1 MEADVRDTPD
11 PVAVGA
17 VARGDTVGARLHAMS
32 GEPWAY
38 DFFAVMR
45 RLEVL
50 AAPAPR
56 WGHALLPSAESVRVG
71 QEPSLSFARAS
82 LTRFEPQTEHSPPRI
97 RQQFFGYLGPNGPL
111 PIHLSDFIR
120 ERTTHGDRTWLAF
133 LDTFAHRFSLYFYRA
148 WAESR
153 PAVGLD
159 RPDEDRFRDRVGALI
174 GIGTETRQS
183 RDEIND
189 DARLHFSGWLM
200 RNVHCAEGVEA
211 VLRSYFGVP
220 VRLEQWVGHWMRLP
234 AEELTRLGR
243 GGASRTMGMGA
254 MLGRRTWD
262 RQHRVRLHVGPL
274 TLARYRGFLPG
285 GKARTELQRWMKQ
298 LLGDELYWDAQLILR
313 KEEVPPTRLGRHRGN
328 APRLGWVSWLG
339 QMPRTRDAADVRI
352 DGDAGHRARRCTSIA
367 VKAHRH
373 DLDTEHDMS
382 EISRTALFGKLNTLC
397 YKAIEGATV
406 FCKMRG
412 NPYVELEHWFAQ
424 LLQAQDSDLHRVI
437 QHYGLD
443 ISAISKDMTAALDRL
458 PRGATAISDFSP
470 HIENAIER
478 AWTYATLQFG
488 EAQVRTGY
496 LVVAMLKTP
505 SLRNPLFGLSKQF
518 EKVKVEDLADNFV
531 KICDASAESK
541 MRAQDGTG
549 MGSGAPGEESGAMA
563 PAAMGK
569 GDALK
574 KFAVDLTEKAKKGE
588 MDPVTGR
595 DEEIR
600 QIVDILM
607 RRRQNNPLLTGEAGV
622 GKTAVVEGFAQRLA
636 RGDVPPQL
644 KDVKLLTLDIG
655 LLQAGAS
662 MKGEFEQRLRQVID
676 EVQASP
682 TPIILFIDEIH
693 TLVGAGG
700 AAGTGDAANLLKP
713 ALARGNL
720 RTIGA
725 TTWAEY
731 KKYIEKDPALTRRF
745 QVVQVPEPDE
755 VKAILMLRGVA
766 SVLEKHHRV
775 QLLDEAIEAA
785 VKLSHRYIPAR
796 QLPDKAVSL
805 LDTACARVAVSQ
817 HATPPEVEDCTR
829 RIEALTVESEIIGR
843 EEAIGI
849 DVTKRSAT
857 AQGLLVE
864 AKAELEKLNA
874 RWKEEKEL
882 VDKLLDLRGK
892 LRAGNKPV
900 DSLPV
905 AAGEGGGE
913 GGGAATANAS
923 STAAPSPQP
932 SPASGRGSED
942 REALLKELHEL
953 QAQIGAVQGESP
965 LILPS
970 VDAQAVS
977 SVVADWT
984 GIPVGRIP
992 T

>member
-1 MEADVRDTPD
+1 
-11 PVAVGA
+11 
-17 VARGDTVGARLHAMS
+17 
-32 GEPWAY
+32 
-38 DFFAVMR
+38 
-45 RLEVL
+45 
-50 AAPAPR
+50 
-56 WGHALLPSAESVRVG
+56 
-71 QEPSLSFARAS
+71 
-82 LTRFEPQTEHSPPRI
+82 
-97 RQQFFGYLGPNGPL
+97 
-111 PIHLSDFIR
+111 
-120 ERTTHGDRTWLAF
+120 
-133 LDTFAHRFSLYFYRA
+133 
-148 WAESR
+148 
-153 PAVGLD
+153 
-159 RPDEDRFRDRVGALI
+159 
-174 GIGTETRQS
+174 
-183 RDEIND
+183 
-189 DARLHFSGWLM
+189 
-200 RNVHCAEGVEA
+200 
-211 VLRSYFGVP
+211 
-220 VRLEQWVGHWMRLP
+220 
-234 AEELTRLGR
+234 
-243 GGASRTMGMGA
+243 
-254 MLGRRTWD
+254 
-262 RQHRVRLHVGPL
+262 
-274 TLARYRGFLPG
+274 
-285 GKARTELQRWMKQ
+285 
-298 LLGDELYWDAQLILR
+298 
-313 KEEVPPTRLGRHRGN
+313 
-328 APRLGWVSWLG
+328 
-339 QMPRTRDAADVRI
+339 
-352 DGDAGHRARRCTSIA
+352 
-367 VKAHRH
+367 
-373 DLDTEHDMS
+373 MS
-382 EISRTALFGKLNTLC
+382 EISRTALFGKLNSLA

-443 ISAISKDMTAALDRL
+443 VSVIAKDMTAALDRL

-496 LVVAMLKTP
+496 IVVAMLKTQ

-518 EKVKVEDLADNFV
+518 EKIKVEDLADNFPKV
-531 KICDASAESK
+531 CDASPESQ

-549 MGSGAPGEESGAMA
+549 MGSGAPGEDSGAMA

-588 MDPVTGR
+588 MDPITGR

-676 EVQASP
+676 EVQSSP

-817 HATPPEVEDCTR
+817 HATPPEVEDCMR
-829 RIEALTVESEIIGR
+829 RIEGLTVEQEIIGR

-849 DVTKRSAT
+849 DVTKRAAQVT
-857 AQGLLVE
+857 ALL
-864 AKAELEKLNA
+864 AESKVQLDALNA
-874 RWKEEKEL
+874 RWQEEKGL
-882 VDKLLDLRGK
+882 VDRLLELRSK

-900 DSLPV
+900 DAPADA
-905 AAGEGGGE
+905 AAG
-913 GGGAATANAS
+913 
-923 STAAPSPQP
+923 AAPAD
-932 SPASGRGSED
+932 PAAAAAPAHD
-942 REALLKELHEL
+942 RAALLAELHEL
-953 QAQIGAVQGESP
+953 QAKIHSVQGESP

-970 VDAQAVS
+970 VDEQAVA

-984 GIPVGRIP
+984 GIPVGRMVKNEVEAVLKLADTLNLRVIGQKHGLEMIARRIQTSRARLDNPQKPIGVFMLCGTSGVGKTETALALAEALYGGEQNIITINMSEFQEAHTVSTLKGAPPGYVGYGEGGILTEAVRRRPYSVVLLDEVEKAHPDVHEIFFQVFDKGWMEDGEGRMIDFKNTIILLTTNAGSELVMSMCRDPELLPDSNALADALKAPLMKVFPPALLGRIVTIP
-992 T
+992 YYPLSPEMMKKIVRLQLGRIKKRVETNHGVPFEYSEAVVEQVVARCQDPESGGRVIDAILTNTVLPTISVEYLQRLASGGEIRRVALDVKDSDFTYAFD

>member
-1 MEADVRDTPD
+1 
-11 PVAVGA
+11 
-17 VARGDTVGARLHAMS
+17 
-32 GEPWAY
+32 
-38 DFFAVMR
+38 
-45 RLEVL
+45 
-50 AAPAPR
+50 
-56 WGHALLPSAESVRVG
+56 
-71 QEPSLSFARAS
+71 
-82 LTRFEPQTEHSPPRI
+82 
-97 RQQFFGYLGPNGPL
+97 
-111 PIHLSDFIR
+111 
-120 ERTTHGDRTWLAF
+120 
-133 LDTFAHRFSLYFYRA
+133 
-148 WAESR
+148 
-153 PAVGLD
+153 
-159 RPDEDRFRDRVGALI
+159 
-174 GIGTETRQS
+174 
-183 RDEIND
+183 
-189 DARLHFSGWLM
+189 
-200 RNVHCAEGVEA
+200 
-211 VLRSYFGVP
+211 
-220 VRLEQWVGHWMRLP
+220 
-234 AEELTRLGR
+234 
-243 GGASRTMGMGA
+243 
-254 MLGRRTWD
+254 
-262 RQHRVRLHVGPL
+262 
-274 TLARYRGFLPG
+274 
-285 GKARTELQRWMKQ
+285 
-298 LLGDELYWDAQLILR
+298 
-313 KEEVPPTRLGRHRGN
+313 
-328 APRLGWVSWLG
+328 
-339 QMPRTRDAADVRI
+339 
-352 DGDAGHRARRCTSIA
+352 
-367 VKAHRH
+367 
-373 DLDTEHDMS
+373 MS
-382 EISRTALFGKLNTLC
+382 EISRTALFGKLNSLA

-443 ISAISKDMTAALDRL
+443 VSVIAKDMTAALDRL

-496 LVVAMLKTP
+496 LLVGMLKTQ

-518 EKVKVEDLADNFV
+518 EKVKVEDLADNFA
-531 KICDASAESK
+531 KICDASPEAQ

-549 MGSGAPGEESGAMA
+549 MGSGAPGEDSGAMA

-676 EVQASP
+676 EVQSSP

-755 VKAILMLRGVA
+755 TKAIFMLRGVA

-817 HATPPEVEDCTR
+817 HATPPEVEDCMR
-829 RIEALTVESEIIGR
+829 RIEGLTVEQEIIGR

-849 DVTKRSAT
+849 DVTKRA
-857 AQGLLVE
+857 AQVAALL
-864 AKAELEKLNA
+864 AESKVQLDALNA
-874 RWKEEKEL
+874 RWQEEKGL
-882 VDKLLDLRGK
+882 VDRLLELRAK

-900 DSLPV
+900 DAPG
-905 AAGEGGGE
+905 AGGE
-913 GGGAATANAS
+913 
-923 STAAPSPQP
+923 
-932 SPASGRGSED
+932 D
-942 REALLKELHEL
+942 RAALLAELHEL
-953 QAQIGAVQGESP
+953 QARIQAVQGESP

-970 VDAQAVS
+970 VDEQAVA

-984 GIPVGRIP
+984 GIPVGRMVKNEVEAVLKLADTLNQRVIGQKHGLEMIARRIQTSRARLDNPQKPIGVFMLCGTSGVGKTETALALAEALYGGEQNIITINMSEFQEAHTVSTLKGAPPGYVGYGEGGILTEAVRRRPYSVVLLDEVEKAHPDVHEIFFQVFDKGWMEDGEGRMIDFKNTIILLTTNAGSELVMSMCRDPELLPDSNALADALKAPLMKVFPPALLGRIVTIP
-992 T
+992 YYPLSPEMMKKIVRLQLGRIKKRVEANHGVPFDYSDAVVDQVVARCQDPESGGRVIDAILTNTVLPTISVEYLQRLASGGEIRRVALDVKDADFTYAFD